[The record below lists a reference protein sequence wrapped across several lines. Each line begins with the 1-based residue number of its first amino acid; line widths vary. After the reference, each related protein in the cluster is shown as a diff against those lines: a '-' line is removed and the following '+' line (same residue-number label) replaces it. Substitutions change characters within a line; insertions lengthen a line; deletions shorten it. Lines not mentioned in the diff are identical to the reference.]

1 MKSNE
6 PIEIKLDQLLHD
18 YFSQEAES
26 IMAPA
31 NLADTVMKQLRTPG
45 VETVKLTSSNPIEV
59 FISYARDDDKLRK
72 RFVKHLASLELQKVI
87 TTWHDHEIVPG
98 DNWRRETDKHLNTAG
113 VILLLVSENFLASR
127 YAYGVEFK
135 RAMERHER
143 GEARVIPVIL
153 RSCEWRDTPLG
164 ELQALPEGGKPVKD
178 WKTIDT
184 GFANVAEGLKKAI
197 KELPANDETSITF
210 TYSGFPDNFN
220 LEDFKKVLRE
230 YFGVDLRK
238 LTISVRAG
246 SVKVVIE
253 GDAEEL
259 FRIVE
264 ALRDPALRKRFARR
278 TNLISINYLQNE
290 QEHTIPVG
298 SVGLMELLRE
308 AISAVPAVRYAL
320 GVAGIAAA
328 VTIVAGFSTDY
339 RVAVF
344 GTVIMLG
351 LMFGLVSFSWFATN
365 SPASIKPLALTL
377 AWTFVLLISATAFF
391 IFTSVFIS
399 WPQPLQTYLRT
410 PSLPTP
416 SPILTPFPGPI
427 ANSSPTPSAIP
438 TPSPSSSPS
447 VITNASQ
454 SPIRITITKVPPYDP
469 VGGSS
474 SQGHIAGKVSGV
486 NPETYSIVIYS
497 KTNIWY
503 VQPTTVNP
511 KTEINSDG
519 TWEANIRLGS
529 RYVALVVP
537 NDYNPPFTTSSPPA
551 RIARGIAAIEVEGKR

>member
-6 PIEIKLDQLLHD
+6 PIEMKLDQLLHD
-18 YFSQEAES
+18 YFSREAEN
-26 IMAPA
+26 IIAPA
-31 NLADTVMKQLRTPG
+31 NLAETVMEQLRTPG
-45 VETVKLTSSNPIEV
+45 VETVKLTSSNPIQV
-59 FISYARDDDKLRK
+59 FISYSRHDDKLRK
-72 RFVKHLASLELQKVI
+72 RFIKHLASLELQGVI

-98 DNWRRETDKHLNTAG
+98 DNWRRETDKHLNTAE

-135 RAMERHER
+135 RAKERHER
-143 GEARVIPVIL
+143 REARVIPVIL
-153 RSCEWRDTPLG
+153 RSCNWQDTPLG

-197 KELPANDETSITF
+197 KELPSPATSITF
-210 TYSGFPDNFN
+210 TYPGFPDNFN
-220 LEDFKKVLRE
+220 LEDFKQVLRE

-246 SVKVVIE
+246 SVKVVID

-259 FRIVE
+259 ARIVE
-264 ALRDPALRKRFARR
+264 ALRDPAFRRKFARR
-278 TNLISINYLQNE
+278 TNPKSINYLQNG
-290 QEHTIPVG
+290 QEHTIPVE

-320 GVAGIAAA
+320 GVAGIAAT
-328 VTIVAGFSTDY
+328 VSIVAGLSTDY
-339 RVAVF
+339 RVAFF

-365 SPASIKPLALTL
+365 SPATIKPLALTL
-377 AWTFVLLISATAFF
+377 AWVFVLLISATAFF

-399 WPQPLQTYLRT
+399 WPQPLQAYLR
-410 PSLPTP
+410 PPPLPTP
-416 SPILTPFPGPI
+416 SPISTSVPRPI
-427 ANSSPTPSAIP
+427 ADPSHLPSVIP
-438 TPSPSSSPS
+438 TPSPSP
-447 VITNASQ
+447 IP
-454 SPIRITITKVPPYDP
+454 SPIPRANPSAIAIAITEVPPYDP
-469 VGGSS
+469 VGGAS

-486 NPETYSIVIYS
+486 NPETYSLVIYS

-519 TWEANIRLGS
+519 TWEANIQLGS
-529 RYVALVVP
+529 RYLALVVP
-537 NDYNPPFTTSSPPA
+537 NDYNPPLTTSGRPT
-551 RIARGIAAIEVEGKR
+551 RIARGVAAIEVEGKR